1 MEDKIG
7 VIIWAA
13 IGVAFL
19 AYRIFITLLVSR
31 DAGRRGGNAAGWSIG
46 TFFLGFIIAIP
57 YLLVRKDISE
67 AETKEPSR

>member
-7 VIIWAA
+7 VIIWAV

-31 DAGRRGGNAAGWSIG
+31 DAGRRGGNAVGWPIG
-46 TFFLGFIIAIP
+46 AFLLGFVIVIP

-67 AETKEPSR
+67 ESSR

>member
-13 IGVAFL
+13 IGVGFL
-19 AYRIFITLLVSR
+19 AYRIFIAILVLR
-31 DAGRRGGNAAGWSIG
+31 DASRRGGNAVGWSIG
-46 TFFLGFIIAIP
+46 TFFLGLVIVIP

-67 AETKEPSR
+67 IEGEEPLR